1 MKFVARMFVLIRET
15 CPEVPPEHD
24 EGPVACTEVPPEHDE
39 GLVEVKGSW
48 LISCHLPLALVVRY
62 SSGVSVSIVARHSKC
77 FLFQVMMASTP

>member
-48 LISCHLPLALVVRY
+48 L
-62 SSGVSVSIVARHSKC
+62 
-77 FLFQVMMASTP
+77 